1 MNRNKKI
8 IAIIPAR
15 GGSKGVPGKNIKL
28 LGEKPLIAWT
38 IDEAKKSRYI
48 DRLIVSSD
56 SEEIIDTALHFGCEA
71 PFLRPAELSGDEVM
85 GVEPFIH
92 AVKTLPEKY
101 DYAVLLQCTSPFR
114 TAEDIDGAIDLCIDQ
129 EADSCISVCKAA
141 SSPYRMLTVD
151 DKGRLCSF
159 LGSDKTFL
167 PRQKLPEI
175 YEFNGAVYVIKTET
189 LLRTGDLVSENT
201 LAYVMKKERSLDIDS
216 LWDYRIAEAL
226 IEKKIKLE
234 SGHGTEI

>member
-1 MNRNKKI
+1 
-8 IAIIPAR
+8 
-15 GGSKGVPGKNIKL
+15 
-28 LGEKPLIAWT
+28 
-38 IDEAKKSRYI
+38 
-48 DRLIVSSD
+48 
-56 SEEIIDTALHFGCEA
+56 
-71 PFLRPAELSGDEVM
+71 
-85 GVEPFIH
+85 
-92 AVKTLPEKY
+92 
-101 DYAVLLQCTSPFR
+101 
-114 TAEDIDGAIDLCIDQ
+114 
-129 EADSCISVCKAA
+129 
-141 SSPYRMLTVD
+141 MLTVD